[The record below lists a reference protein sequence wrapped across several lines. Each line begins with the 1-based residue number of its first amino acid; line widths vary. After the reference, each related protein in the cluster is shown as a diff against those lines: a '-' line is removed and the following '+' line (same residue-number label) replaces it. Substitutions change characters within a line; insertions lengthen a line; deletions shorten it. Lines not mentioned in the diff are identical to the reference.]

1 MDILAPRQLKI
12 ANWLVLGGLILTGY
26 FWLGREFALGI
37 LVGGLVAVINFHLLH
52 QALRGTLER
61 ALAAGPEET
70 KGRAKA
76 FFAARQMLR
85 FFALLAIIFLLV
97 SNGWVNIFG
106 LLVGLSTVVLTL
118 MLAAIGEVIKLK
130 NKEANPSHGT
140 PHSIS

>member
-1 MDILAPRQLKI
+1 MDIMSPRQLKI
-12 ANWLVLGGLILTGY
+12 ANWLVLAGLILAGY
-26 FWLGREFALGI
+26 LWLGREFALGI
-37 LVGGLVAVINFHLLH
+37 LVGGLVVVINFHLLH

-76 FFAARQMLR
+76 FFAARQLLR
-85 FFALLAIIFLLV
+85 FFAMLAIIFLLV

-118 MLAAIGEVIKLK
+118 ILAAIGEVIKLK

-140 PHSIS
+140 SHPVS

>member
-1 MDILAPRQLKI
+1 MDIMSPRQLKI
-12 ANWLVLGGLILTGY
+12 ANWLVLAGLILAGY

-37 LVGGLVAVINFHLLH
+37 LVGGLVVVINFHLLH

-76 FFAARQMLR
+76 FFAARQLLR

-118 MLAAIGEVIKLK
+118 ILAAIGEVIKLK

-140 PHSIS
+140 PHSVS